1 MSSRT
6 NTTAPLGYSVWFVG
20 IVALFLTSLLT
31 ANLIASKVVSIAGLV
46 VPAGIIIFPISY
58 IVGDVL
64 TEVYGYRRAR
74 RVIWFGFG
82 CNLLM
87 VLAIQ
92 VAIALPPAPDW
103 KLQEAYAQIL
113 GATPRLLIASFAAY
127 LFGEFS
133 NAFVLAKMKI
143 LTQGRW
149 LWTRTIGST
158 LVGQAFDSAIFC
170 TLAFVGVVPP
180 VVLLNMILTQWLAK
194 SAYEALATPL
204 TYLVVGFLKA
214 REGIDVYDYET
225 RFNPFMLEE

>member
-1 MSSRT
+1 MSSRA
-6 NTTAPLGYSVWFVG
+6 NTTAPPGYSVWFVG

-74 RVIWFGFG
+74 RVIWLGFG

-113 GATPRLLIASFAAY
+113 GMTPRLLMASFVAY

-180 VVLLNMILTQWLAK
+180 AVLLNMILTQWLAK
-194 SAYEALATPL
+194 SVYEALATPL
-204 TYLVVGFLKA
+204 TYLAVGFLKA

-225 RFNPFMLEE
+225 RFNPFVLEE

>member
-1 MSSRT
+1 M
-6 NTTAPLGYSVWFVG
+6 
-20 IVALFLTSLLT
+20 ALFLTSLLT
-31 ANLIASKVVSIAGLV
+31 ANLIASKVASTAGLV
-46 VPAGIIIFPISY
+46 VPAGILIFPVSY

-64 TEVYGYRRAR
+64 TEVYGYQQAR
-74 RVIWFGFG
+74 RVIWLGFG

-92 VAIALPPAPDW
+92 AAIALPPAPDW
-103 KLQEAYAQIL
+103 TLQSAYAQIL
-113 GATPRLLIASFAAY
+113 GATPRLLVASFAAY
-127 LFGEFS
+127 LFGEFT
-133 NAFVLAKMKI
+133 NAYVLAKMKI

-180 VVLLNMILTQWLAK
+180 AVLMNMILTQWLAK
-194 SAYEALATPL
+194 SAYEAIATPL

-214 REGIDVYDYET
+214 REGIDVYDYST
-225 RFNPFMLEE
+225 RFNPFALRE

>member
-1 MSSRT
+1 
-6 NTTAPLGYSVWFVG
+6 
-20 IVALFLTSLLT
+20 VALFLTSLLT
-31 ANLIASKVVSIAGLV
+31 ANLIASKVASTAGLV
-46 VPAGIIIFPISY
+46 VPAGILIFPVSY

-64 TEVYGYRRAR
+64 TEVYGYQQAR
-74 RVIWFGFG
+74 RVIWLGFG

-92 VAIALPPAPDW
+92 AAIALPPAPDW
-103 KLQEAYAQIL
+103 TLQSAYAQIL
-113 GATPRLLIASFAAY
+113 GATPRLLVASFAAY
-127 LFGEFS
+127 LFGEFT
-133 NAFVLAKMKI
+133 NAYVLAKMKI

-180 VVLLNMILTQWLAK
+180 AVLMNMILTQWLAK
-194 SAYEALATPL
+194 SAYEAIATPL

-214 REGIDVYDYET
+214 REGIDVYDYST
-225 RFNPFMLEE
+225 RFNPFALRE

>member
-1 MSSRT
+1 MERQVNQSPPR
-6 NTTAPLGYSVWFVG
+6 GYSVWFMG
-20 IVALFLTSLLT
+20 AVALFLTSLLT
-31 ANLIASKVVSIAGLV
+31 ANLIASKVVSIAGLL

-74 RVIWFGFG
+74 RVIWLGFG

-103 KLQEAYAQIL
+103 GLQEAYAQIL
-113 GATPRLLIASFAAY
+113 GATPRLLLASFVAY

-133 NAFVLAKMKI
+133 NAYVLAKMKI
-143 LTQGRW
+143 WTQGRW

-170 TLAFVGVVPP
+170 TLAFVGIIPP
-180 VVLLNMILTQWLAK
+180 AALANMIATQWLVK
-194 SAYEALATPL
+194 SAYEAIATPF

-214 REGIDVYDYET
+214 REGLDVYDYET
-225 RFNPFMLEE
+225 RFNPFVLEE